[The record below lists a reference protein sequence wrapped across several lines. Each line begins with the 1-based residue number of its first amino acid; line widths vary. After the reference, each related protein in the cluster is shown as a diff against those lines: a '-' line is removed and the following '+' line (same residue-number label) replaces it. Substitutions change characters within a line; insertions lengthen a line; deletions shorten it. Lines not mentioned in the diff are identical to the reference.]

1 MPPVGTRQ
9 PLNAAHY
16 SELIGQASSR
26 YEEKVRLCDGVDPY
40 TLRLGT
46 DTSSNI
52 SVFPDVSQVR
62 GHRGL
67 FGFQH

>member
-9 PLNAAHY
+9 PLNAAYY
-16 SELIGQASSR
+16 SELIGQACSR
-26 YEEKVRLCDGVDPY
+26 CEEKVRLYDGVDPD

-46 DTSSNI
+46 DTTSNI
-52 SVFPDVSQVR
+52 SAFPDVSQVR
-62 GHRGL
+62 GHHGL